1 MIGVLFATV
10 EEAQPFLNLGRA
22 VPLDATPLPLYEIG
36 LRPAVMVAVSGA
48 GKVAAAIA
56 CQMLIR
62 EYQCTRVINAGA
74 CGALKADKPFQPGSI
89 YGIDTVLE
97 GDYSYKDKAAQT
109 LSCPRAWRPAKLP
122 AARLVTCDQPV
133 FDQLRRAAL
142 AATADLV
149 DMEGAAVARVAELF
163 NTPWTLIKG
172 VTDTAGPGDR
182 QSLQRNL
189 PLVCGAMA
197 KVVWQEISESQ

>member
-1 MIGVLFATV
+1 MIGVLFATG
-10 EEAQPFLNLGRA
+10 EEAQPFLTLGRA
-22 VPLDATPLPLYEIG
+22 VSLDATPLPLYEIG
-36 LRPAVMVAVSGA
+36 LRTGVLVTVSGV

-62 EYQCTRVINAGA
+62 EYQCIRVINAGA
-74 CGALKADKPFQPGSI
+74 CGALNAHKAFQPGSI
-89 YGIDTVLE
+89 HGIDTVLE
-97 GDYSYKDKAAQT
+97 GDHSYKDKAGQT
-109 LSCPRAWRPAKLP
+109 LSCPQAWRPAMLP

-133 FDQLRRAAL
+133 FDQLRRDAL

-172 VTDTAGPGDR
+172 VTDTAGPGER
-182 QSLQRNL
+182 QNLQRNL
-189 PLVCGAMA
+189 PRVCGEMA
-197 KVVWQEISESQ
+197 KILWQEIRESQ